1 MNDEFFVDTNILV
14 YAFDKTE
21 KQKHKIAQ
29 ELLKD
34 VTFGKRNGVVSNQV
48 LGELFEA
55 LTRKLEHPIEKNT
68 AQLIVN
74 GLIDSV
80 HWKKINYAQTTVSKA
95 IHASINEKK
104 PFWDSLIVET
114 MLENRVFT
122 ILTENTKDF
131 STNLI
136 KPINPFKMPQ
146 MF

>member
-1 MNDEFFVDTNILV
+1 MGDEFFVDTNILV

-29 ELLKD
+29 ELIKD
-34 VTFGKRNGVVSNQV
+34 VTLGKIKGVVSSQV

-55 LTRKLEHPIEKNT
+55 LTKKLECQIEKNT

-80 HWKKINYAQTTVSKA
+80 HWKKINYTQNTVSKA
-95 IHASINEKK
+95 INASIAEKK
-104 PFWDSLIVET
+104 PFWDSLIAET
-114 MLENRVFT
+114 MVENSVFS
-122 ILTENTKDF
+122 ILTEDTKDF

-136 KPINPFKMPQ
+136 KPVNPFKGPQ